1 MTACAA
7 QAGADQKPGAWPK
20 WRSVFMLKNVGNID
34 RVARV
39 LLACFLLFL
48 AVAPGVVLSANP
60 TVDYWLTIL
69 LYVAAAYFLLSALLG
84 TCLIYR
90 ILDVDSHVHG
100 GTYHSGEDPFDG
112 RAGN

>member
-1 MTACAA
+1 
-7 QAGADQKPGAWPK
+7 
-20 WRSVFMLKNVGNID
+20 MLKNVGNID

-48 AVAPGVVLSANP
+48 AVAPGVVLSADA
-60 TVDYWLTIL
+60 TVDYWLTIV
-69 LYVAAAYFLLSALLG
+69 LYVGAAYFLLSALLG

-90 ILDVDSHVHG
+90 VLDVDSHVHG

>member
-1 MTACAA
+1 M
-7 QAGADQKPGAWPK
+7 
-20 WRSVFMLKNVGNID
+20 VKNVGNID

-39 LLACFLLFL
+39 LLALFLLFL
-48 AVAPGVVLSANP
+48 AVAPGVVLSADGN
-60 TVDYWLTIL
+60 VDYWLTVV
-69 LYVAAAYFLLSALLG
+69 LYVGAGYFLLSALLG

-90 ILDVDSHVHG
+90 MLDVDSHVHG

>member
-1 MTACAA
+1 
-7 QAGADQKPGAWPK
+7 
-20 WRSVFMLKNVGNID
+20 MLKNVGNID

-39 LLACFLLFL
+39 LLACFLAFL
-48 AVAPGVVLSANP
+48 AWAPGVVLSADP
-60 TVDYWLTIL
+60 SVDYWLTVVMM
-69 LYVAAAYFLLSALLG
+69 VAAAYFLLSALLG

>member
-1 MTACAA
+1 M
-7 QAGADQKPGAWPK
+7 
-20 WRSVFMLKNVGNID
+20 VKNVGNID

-39 LLACFLLFL
+39 LLACFLFFL
-48 AVAPGVVLSANP
+48 AVAPGVVLSANSA
-60 TVDYWLTIL
+60 VDYWLTIL
-69 LYVAAAYFLLSALLG
+69 LYVAAAYFLLSAILG

-90 ILDVDSHVHG
+90 VLDVDSHVHG